1 MNDSRP
7 YPPARGFDTGE
18 FETRCAY
25 VQSNMRDRNI
35 DIIWCTTEADIQ
47 YLTGYQTQFWQS
59 PTRPWY
65 LLLPQSG
72 EPVAIIPTIGFAC
85 MQRTWITDIRLWSS
99 PDPVDDGVTLL
110 IDAIR
115 ELAGPTPR
123 IGTSTSRETYLRCC
137 LDDLQCIRS
146 ALAGAHW
153 VDSTNCIRT
162 VRQIKSE
169 AEILKLRH
177 ITEVTSRAFA
187 KVPDIIHS
195 GMTDTEAFRRFK
207 ITCLEQGADDCRYL
221 VGAASA
227 GGYADII
234 SPPNDHFIN
243 SGDVLILDTGCVFDG
258 YHSDF
263 DRNFALTRVD
273 EMTCTAHHRV
283 WDATEA
289 GLGAVR
295 AGVQCSDVFD
305 AMQKVLQGDN
315 ARTSDAGAHVGRMG
329 HGLGI
334 ELTETPSIAKFD
346 ETRLRAGMVITLEP
360 GCNYSD
366 NRMMVHEE
374 NLVVTEDGYELLSK
388 RASRDIPIIG

>member
-1 MNDSRP
+1 MNDSIP

-18 FETRCAY
+18 FETRCAH

-65 LLLPQSG
+65 VLLPQSG

-85 MQRTWITDIRLWSS
+85 MRRTWITDIRLWSS

-123 IGTSTSRETYLRCC
+123 IGTSMSRETYLRCC

-162 VRQIKSE
+162 VRQVKSE
-169 AEILKLRH
+169 TEVVKLRH
-177 ITEVTSRAFA
+177 IADVTSRAFA
-187 KVPDIIHS
+187 KVPDITHS
-195 GMTDTEAFRRFK
+195 GMTDTEAFRRFRVA
-207 ITCLEQGADDCRYL
+207 CLEQGADDCRYL
-221 VGAASA
+221 VGAAGA
-227 GGYADII
+227 GGYEDII
-234 SPPNDHFIN
+234 SPPGDNTIN
-243 SGDVLILDTGCVFDG
+243 AGDVLILDTGCIYDG
-258 YHSDF
+258 YYSDF
-263 DRNFALTRVD
+263 DRNFAFTRVD
-273 EMTCTAHHRV
+273 EMTYTAHHRV

-289 GLGAVR
+289 GLGVVK
-295 AGVQCSDVFD
+295 AGVKCSDVFN
-305 AMQKVLQGDN
+305 AMQRVLHGGGAN
-315 ARTSDAGAHVGRMG
+315 VSEAGANVGRMG

-334 ELTETPSIAKFD
+334 ELTETPSIANFD